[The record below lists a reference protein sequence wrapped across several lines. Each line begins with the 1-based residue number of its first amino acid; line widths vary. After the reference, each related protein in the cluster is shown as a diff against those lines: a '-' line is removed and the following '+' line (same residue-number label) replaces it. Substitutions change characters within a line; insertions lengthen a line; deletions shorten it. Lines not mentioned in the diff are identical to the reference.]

1 MRVSHKFGEKY
12 SRKEVT
18 ASAKL
23 STQGHAQ
30 YVWGTARRLVW
41 VEEKK
46 QQVGENE
53 LREMRSQITK
63 GFAAHCNFFG
73 LFWEDSLQGSERR
86 TEKSEFC
93 FKKFTLAT
101 VLKIKMRLEVR
112 VRIET
117 KRIAESF
124 CNYPGNGPC

>member
-1 MRVSHKFGEKY
+1 MSHKFGKEY

-18 ASAKL
+18 ASPTL

-46 QQVGENE
+46 QQVGEDE
-53 LREMRSQITK
+53 LKEMRSQIPK

-73 LFWEDSLQGSERR
+73 LFWED
-86 TEKSEFC
+86 
-93 FKKFTLAT
+93 
-101 VLKIKMRLEVR
+101 
-112 VRIET
+112 
-117 KRIAESF
+117 
-124 CNYPGNGPC
+124 